1 MQKFINKLES
11 SLKDG
16 SFVKLT
22 LSKPVGTRQATSVQ
36 MRQATSVQEL
46 KDIRNVYVKPIILRN
61 EKMYSFTYRYE
72 RRDETKNYDARQSL
86 EVITNLISEIF
97 LNATL
102 FTLTEDVTLLISKKG
117 KATVMTKAV
126 KEQREQNVE
135 HDKVKNRLINPEN
148 PWWFK
153 LGLTT
158 REGKVTA
165 DMQHKFKQI
174 CKYVEIVDGVM
185 KNVKF
190 DGKIRIADM
199 GAGKGYLTFA
209 LYEYLTQ
216 KCKYDIAMEG
226 VEIRPDLVVKINEII
241 KESNLKDFRFVES
254 SIEAYA
260 CQQSTDNRQQT
271 IDNRQQST
279 DNFSDFQIFRFS
291 DSKRFSDSIDVLIAL
306 HACNT
311 ATDDAIIKGIES
323 GAKLIICAPCC
334 HKQIRQEM
342 EKSKVV
348 DAITRYGIFM
358 ERQAVMITDTIRA
371 LIMEYFG
378 YKTQVMEF
386 IEMEHTPKNV
396 RLVGRKAN
404 DPDEEEKAK
413 ILNEIKSLKERYG
426 IEKHYLERIFFKT
439 ENLKN

>member
-1 MQKFINKLES
+1 MQNFINKLQS
-11 SLKDG
+11 SIKEG

-22 LSKPVGTRQATSVQ
+22 LSKPNGKSLMAKVEETENDNSATQQLSNL
-36 MRQATSVQEL
+36 ATL
-46 KDIRNVYVKPIILRN
+46 RNVYVKPIILKN

-72 RRDETKNYDARQSL
+72 RRDETKNYDAEQTL
-86 EVITNLISEIF
+86 EIINKLVSNVF
-97 LNATL
+97 LNASL
-102 FTLTEDVTLLISKKG
+102 FTLTEDITLLISKKG
-117 KATVMTKAV
+117 KATVMSKAV
-126 KEQREQNVE
+126 KEQREQNVQ
-135 HDKVKNRLINPEN
+135 HDKVKNRLINIDN

-216 KCKYDIAMEG
+216 RCKYDIMMEG

-254 SIEAYA
+254 SIESFG
-260 CQQSTDNRQQT
+260 CQQTTDNGQQAFCNISAT
-271 IDNRQQST
+271 QQLSNSAT
-279 DNFSDFQIFRFS
+279 QQL
-291 DSKRFSDSIDVLIAL
+291 DVLIAL

-342 EKSKVV
+342 EKSKIV
-348 DAITRYGIFM
+348 DPITRYGIFL
-358 ERQAVMITDTIRA
+358 ERQAVMITDAIRA

-386 IEMEHTPKNV
+386 IEMEHTPKNIL
-396 RLVGRKAN
+396 LVGRKSDAPV
-404 DPDEEEKAK
+404 DKEA
-413 ILNEIKSLKERYG
+413 ILKQIEDLKKQYG
-426 IEKHYLERIFFKT
+426 IEKHYLEKVFS
-439 ENLKN
+439 

>member
-1 MQKFINKLES
+1 MQEFINKLES

-22 LSKPVGTRQATSVQ
+22 LSKPKAKSQKPKA
-36 MRQATSVQEL
+36 
-46 KDIRNVYVKPIILRN
+46 DIRNVYVKPIILRN

-72 RRDETKNYDARQSL
+72 RRDETKNYDAQQTL

-226 VEIRPDLVVKINEII
+226 VEIRPDLVAKINEII

-254 SIEAYA
+254 SIEDFMSSSHQVTKSPSRYDGEIINLET
-260 CQQSTDNRQQT
+260 QSQDNSATLRLC
-271 IDNRQQST
+271 
-279 DNFSDFQIFRFS
+279 
-291 DSKRFSDSIDVLIAL
+291 DSATLDVLIAL

-371 LIMEYFG
+371 LILEYFG

-396 RLVGRKAN
+396 LLVGKKVGEPSA
-404 DPDEEEKAK
+404 EEKEA
-413 ILNEIKSLKERYG
+413 ILNEIKNLKERYG
-426 IEKHYLERIFFKT
+426 IEKHYLEKIF
-439 ENLKN
+439 L

>member
-1 MQKFINKLES
+1 MQNFINKLQS
-11 SLKDG
+11 SLNDG

-22 LSKPVGTRQATSVQ
+22 LSKPKANSQQPTAD
-36 MRQATSVQEL
+36 L
-46 KDIRNVYVKPIILRN
+46 RNVYVKPIVLKN
-61 EKMYSFTYRYE
+61 EKMFSFTYRYE
-72 RRDETKNYDARQSL
+72 RRDETKNYDAEQTL
-86 EVITNLISEIF
+86 EIINQLVSNVF
-97 LNATL
+97 LNASL
-102 FTLTEDVTLLISKKG
+102 FTLTEDITLLISKKG

-126 KEQREQNVE
+126 KEQREQNVQ
-135 HDKVKNRLINPEN
+135 HDKVKNRLINIDN

-216 KCKYDIAMEG
+216 RCKYDIEMEG

-254 SIEAYA
+254 SIESFG
-260 CQQSTDNRQQT
+260 CQQTTDNGQQAFCNISAT
-271 IDNRQQST
+271 QQLGNSAT
-279 DNFSDFQIFRFS
+279 QQL
-291 DSKRFSDSIDVLIAL
+291 DVLIAL

-342 EKSKVV
+342 EKSKIV
-348 DAITRYGIFM
+348 DPITRYGIFL
-358 ERQAVMITDTIRA
+358 ERQAVMITDAIRA

-386 IEMEHTPKNV
+386 IEMEHTPKNIL
-396 RLVGRKAN
+396 LVGRKSDAPV
-404 DPDEEEKAK
+404 DKEA
-413 ILNEIKSLKERYG
+413 ILKQIEDLKKQYG
-426 IEKHYLERIFFKT
+426 IEKHYLEKVFS
-439 ENLKN
+439 

>member
-22 LSKPVGTRQATSVQ
+22 LSKYVGMRHVTSVQ
-36 MRQATSVQEL
+36 SQSMA
-46 KDIRNVYVKPIILRN
+46 DIRNVYVKPIILRN
-61 EKMYSFTYRYE
+61 EKMFSFTYRYE
-72 RRDETKNYDARQSL
+72 RRDETKNYDAEQSL
-86 EVITNLISEIF
+86 EIITQLISEVF
-97 LNATL
+97 LNASL
-102 FTLTEDVTLLISKKG
+102 FTLTEDVSLMISKKG
-117 KATVMTKAV
+117 KVTVMSKSV
-126 KEQREQNVE
+126 KEVREQNTE
-135 HDKVKNRLINPEN
+135 HDKVKNRLINLEN

-165 DMQHKFKQI
+165 DMQHKYKQI

-216 KCKYDIAMEG
+216 RCHYDIAMEG

-241 KESNLKDFRFVES
+241 KELNMKDFRFVES

-260 CQQSTDNRQQT
+260 CQQVTKSPSHQDIRLVSSETR
-271 IDNRQQST
+271 RLG
-279 DNFSDFQIFRFS
+279 
-291 DSKRFSDSIDVLIAL
+291 DSETQLGILIAL

-334 HKQIRQEM
+334 HKQIRREM
-342 EKSKVV
+342 EKSGVV
-348 DAITRYGIFM
+348 NPITQHGIFK

-378 YKTQVMEF
+378 YKTQIMEF
-386 IEMEHTPKNV
+386 IEMEHTPKNIL
-396 RLVGRKAN
+396 LVGRKSEAPV
-404 DPDEEEKAK
+404 DRES
-413 ILNEIKSLKERYG
+413 ILKQIENIKSQYG
-426 IEKHYLERIFFKT
+426 IERHYLERIF
-439 ENLKN
+439 N

>member
-1 MQKFINKLES
+1 MQKFINKLQA
-11 SLKDG
+11 SLNDG

-22 LSKPVGTRQATSVQ
+22 LSKPRAKS
-36 MRQATSVQEL
+36 QEPRANL
-46 KDIRNVYVKPIILRN
+46 NNVYVKPIILKN
-61 EKMYSFTYRYE
+61 EKMFSFTYRYE
-72 RRDETKNYDARQSL
+72 RRDETKNYDAEQTL
-86 EVITNLISEIF
+86 EVINQLVPNVF
-97 LNATL
+97 LNASL
-102 FTLTEDVTLLISKKG
+102 FTLTEDTTLLISKKG

-126 KEQREQNVE
+126 KEQREQNVQ
-135 HDKVKNRLINPEN
+135 HDKVKNRLINTDN

-216 KCKYDIAMEG
+216 RCKYDIEMEG

-254 SIEAYA
+254 SIDSYQLSAVS
-260 CQQSTDNRQQT
+260 CQQPIANSQQPT
-271 IDNRQQST
+271 ANSQL
-279 DNFSDFQIFRFS
+279 
-291 DSKRFSDSIDVLIAL
+291 DVLIAL

-348 DAITRYGIFM
+348 DPITRYGIFL
-358 ERQAVMITDTIRA
+358 ERQAVMITDAIRA
-371 LIMEYFG
+371 LIMEYYG

-386 IEMEHTPKNV
+386 IEMEHTPKNIL
-396 RLVGRKAN
+396 LVGRKSDAPV
-404 DPDEEEKAK
+404 DKEA
-413 ILNEIKSLKERYG
+413 ILKQIEALKKQYG
-426 IEKHYLERIFFKT
+426 IEKHYLEKIFG
-439 ENLKN
+439 EL

>member
-1 MQKFINKLES
+1 MQKFTNKLQA
-11 SLKDG
+11 SLNDG

-22 LSKPVGTRQATSVQ
+22 LSKPRAKS
-36 MRQATSVQEL
+36 QEPRANL
-46 KDIRNVYVKPIILRN
+46 CNIYVKPIILKN
-61 EKMYSFTYRYE
+61 EKMFSFTYRYE
-72 RRDETKNYDARQSL
+72 RRDETKNYDAKQSL
-86 EVITNLISEIF
+86 EVITNLITEIF
-97 LNATL
+97 LNASL
-102 FTLTEDVTLLISKKG
+102 FTLTEDVTLLVSKKG
-117 KATVMTKAV
+117 KATVMSKPV

-135 HDKVKNRLINPEN
+135 HDKVKNRMINPDN

-216 KCKYDIAMEG
+216 KCKYDIQMEG
-226 VEIRPDLVVKINEII
+226 VEIRPDLVVKINDII

-254 SIEAYA
+254 SIADFGC
-260 CQQSTDNRQQT
+260 CQQTTEFRNSGIQE
-271 IDNRQQST
+271 
-279 DNFSDFQIFRFS
+279 FSNSLIQENKPEIQKSS
-291 DSKRFSDSIDVLIAL
+291 DLEILIAL

-348 DAITRYGIFM
+348 DSITRYGIFM
-358 ERQAVMITDTIRA
+358 ERQAVMITDAIRA

-378 YKTQVMEF
+378 YKTQIMEF

-396 RLVGRKAN
+396 LLVGRKVAE
-404 DPDEEEKAK
+404 PSAEEKER
-413 ILNEIKSLKERYG
+413 ILNEIKSIKERYG
-426 IEKHYLERIFFKT
+426 IERHYLEKVF
-439 ENLKN
+439 